1 MKTLILVAF
10 FANGYPIQ
18 LAEMRALDC
27 ARAVTQVRLGK
38 EVRLTGLGNVKSP
51 PIFHAMCVENSTQSQ
66 LQTAELTALIY

>member
-1 MKTLILVAF
+1 
-10 FANGYPIQ
+10 
-18 LAEMRALDC
+18 MRALDC

-51 PIFHAMCVENSTQSQ
+51 PIFHAMCVETSTQSQ